1 MNPNLLK
8 TFDTSLFKNYGTTH
22 LDKFNLGLGGVFT
35 IVVLFELGT
44 LQLLKRSKESKI
56 SSLSN
61 VSNDFFYWQNFAN
74 FQPKNHDFDL
84 YKGFFMGK
92 MTYIYQNVKTNF
104 QPTIFL

>member
-8 TFDTSLFKNYGTTH
+8 TFDTSLFKKYGTTH
-22 LDKFNLGLGGVFT
+22 LDKFNLSLGGVFT
-35 IVVLFELGT
+35 TMVLFKLGT

-61 VSNDFFYWQNFAN
+61 VSIDFFFAN
-74 FQPKNHDFDL
+74 FQSKNHDFDL

-92 MTYIYQNVKTNF
+92 MTYIYQNVKKKF
-104 QPTIFL
+104 QTTKFL